1 VSNNTSTSALL
12 LFPLTLLIG
21 ACDTTPATTTSVDR
35 VLMLPTIANAPY
47 SNVLVVGATPSRE
60 TDRNIEEGLMRELRS
75 HDVNAHSFVRESAST
90 VPSEEAIAEF
100 ITDKGVD
107 GVIVV
112 SAKFEGIEERRHDE
126 QVDIQAD
133 VRGGGLLDYFRYDY
147 KETKSPAYSDVT
159 IDVVFVSDFYDAE
172 TNKRVYSMESSSA
185 HGQTDY
191 QIIIAESKAIVR
203 RLRKDGLIR

>member
-1 VSNNTSTSALL
+1 MSNNLSNSALL
-12 LFPLTLLIG
+12 IVPLAMILV
-21 ACDTTPATTTSVDR
+21 ACDTTPATSASVDR
-35 VLMLPTIANAPY
+35 VLMLPTVDNAPY

-60 TDRNIEEGLMRELRS
+60 TDRNIEEGLTRELRL
-75 HDVNAHSFVRESAST
+75 HDVQAHSFVRESSSN
-90 VPSEEAIAEF
+90 VPSEEAIAQFVDDE
-100 ITDKGVD
+100 GVD

-112 SAKFEGIEERRHDE
+112 SAKFEGIELTTHDE

-159 IDVVFVSDFYDAE
+159 LDVVFVSDLYDTE
-172 TNKRVYSMESSSA
+172 TDRRVYSVESSSA

-203 RLRKDGLIR
+203 RLVKDGLIR